1 MPAGRYRILGD
12 HGRARGTE
20 EFRCAPGPMGWRYF
34 SEVVYVDDDPH
45 SEIVD
50 LVVDSSWRPVRTR
63 IETGSHS
70 ILLAAEGDRLAGF
83 RDREP
88 VEIPLGPDTQLS
100 YASPAYEVAAANR
113 LARSAEVEVVV
124 LGSVTCEPTSERRRY
139 DLIGDEEVQTVVGR
153 FAATRW
159 RVRAI
164 ASGSTSTMW
173 IAGDVLVRCEGRYEL
188 ESYES
193 GASGPPTLS

>member
-1 MPAGRYRILGD
+1 MPAGRYRILDD
-12 HGRARGTE
+12 HARARGTE

-34 SEVVYVDDDPH
+34 SEVVYDDDDPH

-63 IETGSHS
+63 IETGSHN
-70 ILLAAEGDRLAGF
+70 ILLAAEDDRLAGF

-88 VEIPLGPDTQLS
+88 VEIPCGPDTQLS
-100 YASPAYEVAAANR
+100 YASPAYDVAGANR
-113 LARSAEVEVVV
+113 LGRSAEVDVVV
-124 LGSVTCEPTSERRRY
+124 LEPVTCEPVLERRRY
-139 DLIGDEEVQTVVGR
+139 DLIGDEEVETAVGR

-159 RVRAI
+159 RLTAI
-164 ASGSTSTMW
+164 PSGYTSTMW
-173 IAGDVLVRCEGRYEL
+173 IAGDVLVRSEGRYEL

-193 GASGPPTLS
+193 GASGPPTLP

>member
-1 MPAGRYRILGD
+1 MPAGRYRILDD
-12 HGRARGTE
+12 HARARGTE

-34 SEVVYVDDDPH
+34 SEVVYDDADPH

-63 IETGSHS
+63 IETGSHN
-70 ILLAAEGDRLAGF
+70 ILLAAEDDRLAGF
-83 RDREP
+83 RDRGP
-88 VEIPLGPDTQLS
+88 VEISYGPDTQLS
-100 YASPAYEVAAANR
+100 YASPAYDVAAANR
-113 LARSAEVEVVV
+113 LGRSAEVDVVV
-124 LGSVTCEPTSERRRY
+124 LEPVTCEPAHERRRF
-139 DLIGDEEVQTVVGR
+139 DLIGDEEVETAVGR

-159 RVRAI
+159 RLTAI
-164 ASGSTSTMW
+164 PSGSTSTMW
-173 IAGDVLVRCEGRYEL
+173 IAGDVLVRSEGRYEL